1 MSQKLYIGNLPYRT
15 TENDVRKLFS
25 KYEPIHSVV
34 LIADR
39 ETGRSRGFGFIEL
52 EEINAESAITELGDT
67 IFGGRNLRISKA
79 KDRDPMDVRSPRLQ
93 TAAHEG

>member
-15 TENDVRKLFS
+15 TEIDIRKFFS
-25 KYEPIHSVV
+25 KFEPILSIV
-34 LIADR
+34 LISDR

-52 EEINAESAITELGDT
+52 EDAVVDNAISELSDT

-79 KDRDPMDVRSPRLQ
+79 RDKGENLQ
-93 TAAHEG
+93 QAQAVPQLARA

>member
-15 TENDVRKLFS
+15 TETDVRKYFS
-25 KYEPIHSVV
+25 KFEPILSIV

-52 EEINAESAITELGDT
+52 EDDRVDSAIQELGDT
-67 IFGGRNLRISKA
+67 IFGGRNLRISRA
-79 KDRDPMDVRSPRLQ
+79 KDRTDSFQPHMRMPQ
-93 TAAHEG
+93 MATA

>member
-15 TENDVRKLFS
+15 TEADVRKYFS
-25 KYEPIHSVV
+25 KFEPILSIV

-52 EEINAESAITELGDT
+52 EDDRVDSAIQELGDT
-67 IFGGRNLRISKA
+67 IFGGRNLRISRA
-79 KDRDPMDVRSPRLQ
+79 KDRTENFQPQMRMPQ
-93 TAAHEG
+93 MANA